1 MPTAAAAP
9 IAVPGLRRNMVTIC
23 AMTATIMQALDT
35 TIANVALPYM
45 QGTLSA
51 SQDQINWVLTS
62 YIVAAAIMTAPV
74 GWIANRFGRK
84 RIFILCSGGFTIA
97 SVLCG
102 LAQDINQ
109 MVLFRLLQGVF
120 GAALVPLSQ
129 AVMLD
134 SYALH
139 ERAKAMSIWGMGVM
153 MGPIMGPSLGAW
165 LTETY
170 SWHWVFFV
178 NLPFGVF
185 TVLGLLV
192 FMDETRTDRNLRF
205 DWFGFA
211 ALAVGIGSMQVAL
224 DRGEQL
230 GWMESNEIIAEIIVS
245 IVGFYYFFAHS
256 LTTTKPFIQFAI
268 FKDRNF
274 VSGCVFMAVM
284 GLVLFSTMA
293 LSSPYLQNVIGY
305 PIITAG
311 LLLASRGCG
320 TFVAMMLVGRM
331 MRYIEAR
338 TLIISGLGLTC
349 LSLFYMTGW
358 TDQTGVP
365 EIVTLSIIQ
374 GFGFGLV
381 FVPLSTVAFLT
392 LPNHLRTDGTSMLTL
407 MRNVASSIGISVVI
421 AQLTEGSRRVYA
433 VLSQHINPF
442 NHAMQMPNVRGMI
455 DMSTDAGRAMADVM
469 VSLQAQIIAFSQDYQ
484 MVMLFTL
491 CAIPLALMIGS
502 SKAALRRQAQA
513 PDHAVIE

>member
-1 MPTAAAAP
+1 MSAP
-9 IAVPGLRRNMVTIC
+9 AISPSAVPGFRRNMVTIC

-84 RIFILCSGGFTIA
+84 RTFIICSAGFTIA

-165 LTETY
+165 LTEAY

-178 NLPFGVF
+178 NLPFGII
-185 TVLGLLV
+185 TVLGLLA
-192 FMDETRTDRNLRF
+192 FMDETKPNTELTF
-205 DWFGFA
+205 DWFGFV
-211 ALAVGIGSMQVAL
+211 ALAIGIGSLQIAL
-224 DRGEQL
+224 DRGEDQ
-230 GWMESNEIIAEIIVS
+230 GWLESSEIIIEFIIAA
-245 IVGFYYFFAHS
+245 IGFYYFFAHS
-256 LTTTKPFIQFAI
+256 LTTARPFVRFEL
-268 FKDRNF
+268 FKDKNF
-274 VSGCVFMAVM
+274 VGGCVFMIVM
-284 GLVLFSTMA
+284 GLVLYSTMA
-293 LSSPYLQNVIGY
+293 LASPYLQNVIGY

-311 LLLASRGCG
+311 MLLATRGCG
-320 TFVAMMLVGRM
+320 TFVAMMIVGRL
-331 MRYIEAR
+331 MRYVEAR
-338 TLIISGLGLTC
+338 TLIITG
-349 LSLFYMTGW
+349 LSLTAVSLFRMTGW

-365 EIVTLSIIQ
+365 EIVGVSIMQ

-381 FVPLSTVAFLT
+381 FVPLSTVAFLS
-392 LPNHLRTDGTSMLTL
+392 LPGYLRTDGTSMLTL
-407 MRNVASSIGISVVI
+407 VRNVASSIGISIAI
-421 AQLTEGSRRVYA
+421 AQLTEGARRYHA
-433 VLSQHINPF
+433 ILNEHITPF
-442 NHAMQMPNVRGMI
+442 NHALQMPDVSRMI
-455 DMSTDAGRAMADVM
+455 NMSSDAGRAMADAM
-469 VSLQAQIIAFSQDYQ
+469 LSIQAQILAFSHDYQ
-484 MVMLFTL
+484 LVMSFILVS
-491 CAIPLALMIGS
+491 IPLAVIIGS
-502 SKAALRRQAQA
+502 SKTALRAQA
-513 PDHAVIE
+513 APADHAVIE

>member
-1 MPTAAAAP
+1 MPDSAAAP
-9 IAVPGLRRNMVTIC
+9 VAVPGLRRNMVTIC

-45 QGTLSA
+45 QGSLSA

-84 RIFILCSGGFTIA
+84 RIFIICSGGFTIA

-134 SYALH
+134 TYALH
-139 ERAKAMSIWGMGVM
+139 ERAKAMGIWGMGVM

-178 NLPFGVF
+178 NLPFGIF
-185 TVLGLLV
+185 TVLGLMV
-192 FMDETRTDRNLRF
+192 FMDETKKDLGLRF
-205 DWFGFA
+205 DWFGFT
-211 ALAVGIGSMQVAL
+211 ALAVGIGSLQVAL

-230 GWMESNEIIAEIIVS
+230 GWTESNEIIAEFIIS
-245 IVGFYYFFAHS
+245 AIGFYYFFAHS
-256 LTTTKPFIQFAI
+256 LTTSRPFIQFAI
-268 FKDRNF
+268 FKDKNF
-274 VSGCVFMAVM
+274 VGGCVFMAVM

-338 TLIISGLGLTC
+338 TLIVSGLSLTG

-365 EIVTLSIIQ
+365 EIVTLSVVQ

-407 MRNVASSIGISVVI
+407 MRNVASSIGISIVI
-421 AQLTEGSRRVYA
+421 AQLTEGSRRTYA
-433 VLSQHINPF
+433 ILSQHVNPF
-442 NHAMQMPNVRGMI
+442 NHAMQMPDVRGMI
-455 DMSTDAGRAMADVM
+455 DMSTDKGRAMMDAM
-469 VSLQAQIIAFSQDYQ
+469 LNLQAQMIAFSQDYQ
-484 MVMLFTL
+484 MVMIFTL
-491 CAIPLALMIGS
+491 CAIPLAIMIGS
-502 SKAALRRQAQA
+502 SKAALRKQSMA
-513 PDHAVIE
+513 PEHAVME